1 MVRKQR
7 ALVFVACAAL
17 FAGSCQKGDGS
28 APASSSDKGA
38 VVARV
43 GGRPITASYFEQRL
57 AKMERRFLPDTLD
70 MAGRHK
76 FLDFIINKELMA
88 LKAEELKYGDDPR
101 VQSAMKMYGDNLA
114 GNAAVELLT
123 KGKIEATDADIDKF
137 YEMKKRKVTLKH
149 ILLRSQREAEE
160 LAKKVNAANFDSM
173 VTIYST
179 VPRKDAN
186 TGEDLPLIQR
196 AAFGEVQYGDAMI
209 PVEEVVF
216 TTPMDQVSKPVETG
230 YGWHLFL
237 PVLEKEVRLS
247 PMDAEA
253 RKRIET
259 QVQMRK
265 KRLIVEAYYQDIA
278 KEHGLKID
286 EDALIAAYD
295 KFPPDGD
302 PSSPP
307 DPKTEVKPVIP
318 FSAEERAR
326 TFLEV
331 DGRKVTF
338 GEFSDKYD
346 ATSWFERPKRVTGV
360 LGMKY
365 WIRDK
370 WFKDFQLARARK
382 DGAYESPQVADE
394 IKLRKEQM
402 MVSMLHENMIGS
414 QAPEPTT
421 EQARE
426 FYDKHTSYYIERE
439 KRAVNIIFHEQERV
453 VRRAY
458 DEVKGGQTFVDV
470 AVRYNESATGPGDV
484 QSPPFSR
491 DAEEFQE
498 IVPATFG
505 LQREGE
511 YTEPF
516 KTTKVWVIL
525 QLAKIIPEQQ
535 LKFDEVET
543 AVGADW
549 KNQWQEDKLNEL
561 LGEWKKNVKIDVD
574 EKALAAAAVS
584 RDDVFV
590 PGKATGAK

>member
-17 FAGSCQKGDGS
+17 FAAGCLKGEG
-28 APASSSDKGA
+28 PASGSSSGKTA

-43 GGRPITASYFEQRL
+43 GGRPITASYYEQRL

-70 MAGRHK
+70 MAGRRK
-76 FLDFIINKELMA
+76 FLEFIVNKELMA
-88 LKAEELKYGDDPR
+88 LKAEELKYDQDPR
-101 VQSAMKMYGDNLA
+101 VQSAMKMYADNLA
-114 GNAAVELLT
+114 GNAAVDLLT
-123 KGKIEATDADIDKF
+123 KGKIDATDADIQKF
-137 YEMKKRKVTLKH
+137 YEMKKRKVTVKH
-149 ILLRSQREAEE
+149 IVVRTQREAEE

-173 VTIYST
+173 VTVYST
-179 VPRKDAN
+179 VPRKDMN
-186 TGEDLPLIQR
+186 TGEDLPVAQR
-196 AAFGEVQYGDAMI
+196 VAFGEVQYGDAMI
-209 PVEEVVF
+209 PVEEAVF
-216 TTPMDQVSKPVETG
+216 STPINQVSKPVETG

-237 PVLEKEVRLS
+237 PALEKEVTLS
-247 PMDAEA
+247 PLDAEA

-259 QVQMRK
+259 QVQLRK

-286 EDALIAAYD
+286 EEALVGVYD
-295 KFPPDGD
+295 KLPPDGD

-318 FSAEERAR
+318 FTAEERAR
-326 TFLEV
+326 PLLDV

-346 ATSWFERPKRVTGV
+346 ATNWFERPKRVTGV

-370 WFKDFQLARARK
+370 WFKDFQMERARK
-382 DGAYESPQVADE
+382 DGAYESPQVVDE

-414 QAPEPTT
+414 QAPEPAP
-421 EQARE
+421 EQTKE
-426 FYDKHTSYYIERE
+426 FYDKHTQYYVERE
-439 KRAVNIIFHEQERV
+439 KRAVNIIFHAQERV

-458 DEVKGGQTFVDV
+458 DEIKGGQPFVDV
-470 AVRYNESATGPGDV
+470 AVRYNESATSAADV
-484 QSPPFSR
+484 QTPPFSR
-491 DAEEFQE
+491 DAEEFVE
-498 IVPATFG
+498 IAPATFA

-511 YTEPF
+511 YTEPM
-516 KTTKVWVIL
+516 KTSTVWVIL
-525 QLAKIIPEQQ
+525 QLAKIVPEHQ
-535 LKFDEVET
+535 LSYDEVAE
-543 AVGADW
+543 AVAADW

-561 LGEWKKNVKIDVD
+561 LGEWKKDVKIDVD
-574 EKALAAAAVS
+574 EKALAAVAVT
-584 RDDVFV
+584 REDVFV
-590 PGKATGAK
+590 PGREPKTP